1 MIIPTSYQKYRLKRI
16 LIINEIVSA
25 DYVFGVHPDTKPHV
39 HNDAW
44 ELVFCQEGSV
54 DVLRANEYLSL
65 KPGMLT
71 LIPPG
76 VPHDSASLDPLS
88 KALYIAFTFDMDYEA
103 PLRQI
108 VVQATPA
115 QQAWMQSIIDEL
127 SSSFELNE
135 GELRLFFFKPAPDT
149 LIGVEQMVCCY
160 LEQTLIGVLREV
172 TKKDDHVI
180 TTSRFER
187 AAENYLIE
195 QVSSYIQ
202 NHISEDLSVE
212 NIARAFHY
220 SRSRLTLMC
229 KSVTGHS
236 LNYLI
241 TNSRIMTAK
250 KLLSEQKLTIAQIAE
265 ATGFSSPQYF
275 SRRFHQIVKCT
286 PSEFVSRYTTLD
298 YSYEAESE
306 APLAAKG
313 AGMACHD

>member
-1 MIIPTSYQKYRLKRI
+1 MIIPTPSSYQKYRLKRI

-25 DYVFGVHPDTKPHV
+25 DYVFGVHPDTKHHV

-44 ELVFCQEGSV
+44 ELVFCQAGAV

-76 VPHDSASLDPLS
+76 VPHDSATLDPSS
-88 KALYIAFTFDMDYEA
+88 KVLYVAFTFDMDYEA
-103 PLRQI
+103 PLRDI
-108 VVQATPA
+108 VIQTTPA
-115 QQAWMQSIIDEL
+115 QQAWMQDIIDEL

-135 GELRLFFFKPAPDT
+135 GELRLFFFRPTPDT

-172 TKKDDHVI
+172 TKKDDRI
-180 TTSRFER
+180 ISTSRFER

-195 QVSSYIQ
+195 QVCAYIQ
-202 NHISEDLSVE
+202 DHISEEVSVE
-212 NIARAFHY
+212 SVARAFHY

-229 KSVTGHS
+229 KSVTGRS

-241 TNSRIMTAK
+241 TNSRILIAK

-275 SRRFHQIVKCT
+275 SRRFHQVVKCT
-286 PSEFVSRYTTLD
+286 PSEFVSRHPTFD
-298 YSYEAESE
+298 YCYESGTSLPGLQEH
-306 APLAAKG
+306 AKG
-313 AGMACHD
+313 